1 MAVCRTA
8 FVQCRSQSVA
18 TSAGGVGAPRGA
30 PPAAPPRTNP
40 AAAVAFHTK
49 TSPTRLP
56 HATHPAPTST
66 AKRRN
71 HMSACFAANSRT
83 TRNALPTSPRSL
95 FLRSNAQRR
104 VFCSTLLLKIKS
116 PNQRTQST

>member
-8 FVQCRSQSVA
+8 FVQCLSESAA
-18 TSAGGVGAPRGA
+18 TSAGGVGAPPR
-30 PPAAPPRTNP
+30 PPPPPPRTYP
-40 AAAVAFHTK
+40 AAAFAFHTK

-83 TRNALPTSPRSL
+83 TLNALPTSPFSARR
-95 FLRSNAQRR
+95 RSNAHIF
-104 VFCSTLLLKIKS
+104 VFCSTLLLRIKS